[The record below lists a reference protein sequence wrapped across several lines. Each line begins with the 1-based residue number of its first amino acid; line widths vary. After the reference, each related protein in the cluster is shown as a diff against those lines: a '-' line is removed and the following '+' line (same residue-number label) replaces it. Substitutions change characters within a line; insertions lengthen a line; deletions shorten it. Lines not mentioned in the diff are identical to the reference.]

1 MMHRK
6 TVRLAALLMA
16 LCLSLSLLTACSN
29 QEDPAPSDVEIKDP
43 EPTPAPTP
51 DPEPAPAPQPEPAPE
66 PAPTPDPEPAPVED
80 PFVAEGNVNP
90 LTGLCDGISDQ
101 ALTQRPIAVMVN
113 NMKAALPQ
121 WGIGQADIIY
131 EMLAEGRIT
140 RFLAIYQDYSK
151 INKLASIRSARPYF
165 IDIAQ
170 SYGAVFIHFGG
181 SVPAYEAIDSR
192 SDLVHIDGIKSN
204 WEGTVFFRD
213 QWRRETMGLEHSVF
227 TTGEYLRKGMDRLT
241 NSGENLQQTEH
252 PSAFTFGEGWSQNSA
267 VEGESASKV
276 TVTFSSSHKPYFQY
290 DEASQKYL
298 RFQYGKPQ
306 MDGITDEQLAVD
318 NVLVIRMVTKDLP
331 SELHLID
338 IDTTNQGEGFFF
350 TKGKYVPI
358 TWQKDSYNGEIVYR
372 TLDGEELV
380 ASRGTTFVSVVT
392 TTADSIIE

>member
-1 MMHRK
+1 MHRK
-6 TVRLAALLMA
+6 FVRLAALLMA
-16 LCLSLSLLTACSN
+16 LCLSLSLMAACSN
-29 QEDPAPSDVEIKDP
+29 EEEPTTPDVEVQDP

-51 DPEPAPAPQPEPAPE
+51 DPEPAPAPMPDPEPA
-66 PAPTPDPEPAPVED
+66 PAPTPDPEPVAD

-90 LTGLCDGISDQ
+90 LTGLCDGISDE

-113 NMKAALPQ
+113 NMKTALPQ

-151 INKLASIRSARPYF
+151 IDKVASIRSARPYF

-170 SYGAVFIHFGG
+170 SYGAVYIHFGG
-181 SVPAYEAIDSR
+181 SVPAYDAIAAR

-213 QWRRETMGLEHSVF
+213 SWRKETMGLEHSVF
-227 TTGEYLRKGMDRLT
+227 TTGEYLKKAMERLT
-241 NSGENLQQTEH
+241 NSGDDLHQEEH
-252 PSAFTFGEGWSQNSA
+252 PSAFTFGESWSQNSA
-267 VEGESASKV
+267 VDGESASKV
-276 TVTFSSSHKPYFQY
+276 TVTFSSSHKPYFLY
-290 DEASQKYL
+290 DEETQKYL
-298 RFQYGKPQ
+298 RFQYDKPQ
-306 MDGITDEQLAVD
+306 VDGMTDEQLAVD

-331 SELHLID
+331 SDLNLID
-338 IDTTNQGEGFFF
+338 IDTTNTGEGIFC

-358 TWQKDSYNGEIVYR
+358 TWQKDSYSGEIVYR

-392 TTADSIIE
+392 TTADIIIE